1 LALYAIFSFSLASN
15 LRITRLRRLIE
26 EIIKY
31 NMSSAVIAR
40 TDHLKKA
47 ITPEAVEKGN
57 IYLGYTEVHRHL
69 KQKQIAAG

>member
-1 LALYAIFSFSLASN
+1 
-15 LRITRLRRLIE
+15 
-26 EIIKY
+26 
-31 NMSSAVIAR
+31 MSSAVIAR